1 MGWCGKG
8 AVGWGKATC
17 NYVVIFSVKFQ
28 LRCRL
33 LWHNLQLRCYLL
45 FNYPTTSS
53 TLVTQLATTLSALVT
68 QLATTDVVFF
78 SVEFQLHGW
87 LLLVVV
93 FRRGNGHFTWVCEP
107 PCGIH
112 AKSIS
117 QPGQACLS
125 YCYYWCSMVC
135 IKELHSQKFVLPKP
149 WFTVVRK
156 IMAMEVH
163 KPQCQLAAE
172 DGWSIEMHLLTFPSF
187 PDSTQKKK
195 TMKMSCYCGKTRKH
209 PKFGIHF
216 LDGFHERN
224 SRFAT
229 VPTCFYERRDPER
242 GLQSWFRPAKP
253 ETRNPKPTVKVG
265 FELRNPKPETRNRLW
280 RLNFPRTDRNPNPKP
295 ETRNPK
301 PTLKT

>member
-8 AVGWGKATC
+8 PVGWGKATC

-45 FNYPTTSS
+45 FQLSDYLIDSCNTTCNYVVGSGDTTCNYGRCFLLGRVPTT
-53 TLVTQLATTLSALVT
+53 
-68 QLATTDVVFF
+68 
-78 SVEFQLHGW
+78 W
-87 LLLVVV
+87 LTFVSCCLQK
-93 FRRGNGHFTWVCEP
+93 GNGHFTWVCEP
-107 PCGIH
+107 PWGIH

-117 QPGQACLS
+117 QQGQACLS

-172 DGWSIEMHLLTFPSF
+172 DGWSIETHLLTFPSF
-187 PDSTQKKK
+187 PDSTKKK
-195 TMKMSCYCGKTRKH
+195 KN
-209 PKFGIHF
+209 
-216 LDGFHERN
+216 DEN
-224 SRFAT
+224 
-229 VPTCFYERRDPER
+229 
-242 GLQSWFRPAKP
+242 
-253 ETRNPKPTVKVG
+253 
-265 FELRNPKPETRNRLW
+265 ELLLW
-280 RLNFPRTDRNPNPKP
+280 
-295 ETRNPK
+295 
-301 PTLKT
+301 

>member
-33 LWHNLQLRCYLL
+33 LWHNVRLRCYLL
-45 FNYPTTSS
+45 FQLSDYLIDSCNTTCNYVVGSGDTTCNYGRCFLLGRVPTT
-53 TLVTQLATTLSALVT
+53 
-68 QLATTDVVFF
+68 
-78 SVEFQLHGW
+78 W
-87 LLLVVV
+87 LTFVSCCLQK
-93 FRRGNGHFTWVCEP
+93 GNGHFTWVCEP

-187 PDSTQKKK
+187 PDSTKKK

-253 ETRNPKPTVKVG
+253 ETRNPKP
-265 FELRNPKPETRNRLW
+265 ET
-280 RLNFPRTDRNPNPKP
+280 DC
-295 ETRNPK
+295 
-301 PTLKT
+301 